1 MTCFWDALRSR
12 LNLNQSNKEF
22 ITYLKHSNKEYVI
35 VLWNGES
42 LSKKQ
47 MEENYEHV
55 RDFNENSINNGYDCS
70 ICDPFL
76 IMVCELYNV
85 NINHNYNGYN
95 MKYTKDNN
103 ERTLDFSSDTG
114 HFR

>member
-12 LNLNQSNKEF
+12 LNLNISNQEFIQYLKKNNKENV
-22 ITYLKHSNKEYVI
+22 S
-35 VLWNGES
+35 VLWNSGE
-42 LSKKQ
+42 LTKKQ
-47 MEENYEHV
+47 MEENYEHI
-55 RDFNENSINNGYDCS
+55 RDFNEYRINNGYDCS

-76 IMVCELYNV
+76 ILISELYNV

-95 MKYTKDNN
+95 MEYTKNKS
-103 ERTLDFSSDTG
+103 ERTLNFYSDIG

>member
-12 LNLNQSNKEF
+12 LHLNKSNQEF
-22 ITYLKHSNKEYVI
+22 IQHLKNNNKTVS
-35 VLWNGES
+35 VLWNGEI

-47 MEENYEHV
+47 QEENIEHI

-76 IMVCELYNV
+76 ILVCELYNV
-85 NINHNYNGYN
+85 NINHSYNGYN
-95 MKYTKDNN
+95 MKYTKDNSQ
-103 ERTLDFSSDTG
+103 RTLNFS
-114 HFR
+114 